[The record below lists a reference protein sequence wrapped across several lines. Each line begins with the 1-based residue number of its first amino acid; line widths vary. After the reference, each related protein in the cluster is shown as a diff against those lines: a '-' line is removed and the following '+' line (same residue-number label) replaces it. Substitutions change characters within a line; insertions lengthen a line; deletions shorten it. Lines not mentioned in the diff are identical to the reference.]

1 MYYIYI
7 SIPYLFGVRVC
18 PGDDVGDI
26 GATGVVPTEAE
37 AVAVAPATQSG
48 SPFLLSRMI
57 SFGEPEQ
64 AAGSFSDRARQ
75 RLRLWL
81 CSVLSAD

>member
-1 MYYIYI
+1 M
-7 SIPYLFGVRVC
+7 C

-37 AVAVAPATQSG
+37 AEAAAPATQSG

-57 SFGEPEQ
+57 SFGESEQ
-64 AAGSFSDRARQ
+64 AAGSFSDRAR
-75 RLRLWL
+75 RGRDLD
-81 CSVLSAD
+81 CGSVLSD

>member
-1 MYYIYI
+1 MYIYL
-7 SIPYLFGVRVC
+7 SIPYLFGVRVW

-37 AVAVAPATQSG
+37 AVAPAATQSG

-57 SFGEPEQ
+57 SFGESEQ
-64 AAGSFSDRARQ
+64 AAGSMSDRAR
-75 RLRLWL
+75 RGRDLDCGFLTN
-81 CSVLSAD
+81 